1 MGWIYLV
8 ESEEFHSGS
17 EITLSQLLIAKSTH
31 IVKEYSYPEFPTD
44 FSLMPQSGITSQHCL
59 MIREHGHDVILSM
72 EDFHVKTSVLQDLEK
87 AWLESEA
94 DYFSRSLDCVAK
106 LSQDL
111 SFWKMSLPSLF
122 EEEPRWLGKL
132 PRWGMIVDGA
142 LYPLRPLEPST
153 KEKDGSLWLTP
164 STMEHLPVR
173 SGDPLERALYRG
185 NSKSKR
191 KVSGRLNEQ
200 VSYPKMWPTPQAR
213 AQTDTPCLETQVK
226 LFATPTASQA
236 NKPIC
241 NPSPSRMD
249 GTHGEDLQ
257 DSIDPL
263 NPESIGK
270 KLCPR
275 WVSLLMGYQTNWT
288 DLGPLV
294 MQWYLSK
301 SKKRLKS

>member
-1 MGWIYLV
+1 MVWIYLV
-8 ESEEFHSGS
+8 ASEEFHSGS
-17 EITLSQLLIAKSTH
+17 EITLSQSLIAKSTH

-44 FSLMPQSGITSQHCL
+44 LSLMPQSGITSQHCL

-72 EDFHVKTSVLQDLEK
+72 LDFHVKISVLQDLEK

-111 SFWKMSLPSLF
+111 SFWKTCQPSLF
-122 EEEPRWLGKL
+122 EEEQKWSDKL

-153 KEKDGSLWLTP
+153 KEKDGSF
-164 STMEHLPVR
+164 
-173 SGDPLERALYRG
+173 
-185 NSKSKR
+185 
-191 KVSGRLNEQ
+191 
-200 VSYPKMWPTPQAR
+200 WPTPQAR
-213 AQTDTPCLETQVK
+213 AQTDTPAERKRNTPCLETQVK
-226 LFATPTASQA
+226 LYATPTAQDWKKRGPNSHHQGLWEQIRFATPTASQA
-236 NKPIC
+236 NKPIR

-257 DSIDPL
+257 DSIGRL

-270 KLCPR
+270 KLCLR
-275 WVSLLMGYQTNWT
+275 WVSLLMGYQTKWT
-288 DLGPLV
+288 DLEPSV

>member
-1 MGWIYLV
+1 MVWIYLV
-8 ESEEFHSGS
+8 ASEEFHSGS
-17 EITLSQLLIAKSTH
+17 EITLSQSLIAKSTY
-31 IVKEYSYPEFPTD
+31 IVKESSCLEFPKD
-44 FSLMPQSGITSQHCL
+44 YSLTPQFGMTSKPSPMMGKL
-59 MIREHGHDVILSM
+59 GHDVILCM
-72 EDFHVKTSVLQDLEK
+72 EDSHVKILVLQDLEK

-111 SFWKMSLPSLF
+111 SFWKTSLPSLF
-122 EEEPRWLGKL
+122 EEESRWSGKL

-153 KEKDGSLWLTP
+153 KEKDGSFWLTP

-173 SGDPLERALYRG
+173 SGAALERALYRG

-200 VSYPKMWPTPQAR
+200 VAYPQMWPTPR
-213 AQTDTPCLETQVK
+213 ANKIEGYSSKQFSPTLYQKVIFTTP
-226 LFATPTASQA
+226 AASQT
-236 NKPIC
+236 NKPM
-241 NPSPSRMD
+241 N

-257 DSIDPL
+257 DSIGRL
-263 NPESIGK
+263 NPDSIGK

-275 WVSLLMGYQTNWT
+275 WVSCLMGYPTTWT
-288 DLGPLV
+288 DCEPWA
-294 MQWYLSK
+294 MQWYHSK

>member
-1 MGWIYLV
+1 MVWIYLV
-8 ESEEFHSGS
+8 ASEEFHSGS
-17 EITLSQLLIAKSTH
+17 DITLSQSLIAKSTH

-44 FSLMPQSGITSQHCL
+44 LSLMPQSGITSQHCL

-72 EDFHVKTSVLQDLEK
+72 EDSHVKTLVLQDLEK

-111 SFWKMSLPSLF
+111 SFWKTCQQSLF
-122 EEEPRWLGKL
+122 EADPKWLGKL

-142 LYPLRPLEPST
+142 LYPLRPLEPCT
-153 KEKDGSLWLTP
+153 KEKDGSFWL
-164 STMEHLPVR
+164 
-173 SGDPLERALYRG
+173 
-185 NSKSKR
+185 
-191 KVSGRLNEQ
+191 
-200 VSYPKMWPTPQAR
+200 TPQAR
-213 AQTDTPCLETQVK
+213 AQTDTPAERKRKTPCLETQVK
-226 LFATPTASQA
+226 LYATPTASQA
-236 NKPIC
+236 NKPIR

-257 DSIDPL
+257 DSIGRL

-275 WVSLLMGYQTNWT
+275 WVSLLMGYQTKWT
-288 DLGPLV
+288 DLEPLV